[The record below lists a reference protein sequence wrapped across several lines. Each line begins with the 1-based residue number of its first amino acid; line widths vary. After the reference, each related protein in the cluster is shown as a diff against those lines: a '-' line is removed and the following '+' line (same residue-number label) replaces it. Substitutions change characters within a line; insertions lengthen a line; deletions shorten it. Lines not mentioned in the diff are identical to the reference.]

1 MKHLNQYKSAYFMVF
16 VTLFFLYITFK
27 FLSNPME
34 ITVMLF
40 VVLACLA
47 LTIVLFLACRDIRA
61 VSIEEQEYDHGDLT
75 QYKDY

>member
-1 MKHLNQYKSAYFMVF
+1 MVF

-27 FLSNPME
+27 FLSNSME

>member
-1 MKHLNQYKSAYFMVF
+1 MVF
-16 VTLFFLYITFK
+16 VTLFFLFVTFK

-47 LTIVLFLACRDIRA
+47 LTIVLFLACRDIKR
-61 VSIEEQEYDHGDLT
+61 
-75 QYKDY
+75 